1 MTAAPSVADTVTER
15 RIAPRLQPAFRTVCR
30 LNHTGAGGYPVI
42 GLVWNLSET
51 GVSMMMAN
59 PPKPGIEL
67 TGELAPEDGGPGLPI
82 SLRVVHVRPIST
94 GDFFLGAR
102 FGSPLESDKMQ
113 VFLAAP
119 QEVRSNG
126 AAHANWS
133 LPKKG

>member
-1 MTAAPSVADTVTER
+1 MTVAQSVTDTVTER

-30 LNHTGAGGYPVI
+30 LNHTGAGGYPAI

-51 GVSMMMAN
+51 GVSMMMAD

-67 TGELAPEDGGPGLPI
+67 TGELAPEDGGPGVPI
-82 SLRVVHVRPIST
+82 TLRVVHVKPIST

-102 FGSPLESDKMQ
+102 FNSPLDTDKMQ
-113 VFLAAP
+113 AFLVSPSA
-119 QEVRSNG
+119 EYRGSNG
-126 AAHANWS
+126 TNWT